1 MLKISLA
8 AARVNCSM
16 TQQEAAKS
24 LHVSKKTI
32 QNWER
37 GSSFPNAMMID
48 AICNLYG
55 VSVDNLLFLRQNN
68 ALGVKQ

>member
-8 AARVNCSM
+8 AARVNRSM
-16 TQQEAAKS
+16 TQQEAADC

-32 QNWER
+32 QNWES
-37 GSSFPNAMMID
+37 GSSFPNAKMID

-55 VSVDNLLFLRQNN
+55 VAVDNLLFLPEKN
-68 ALGVKQ
+68 A

>member
-8 AARVNCSM
+8 AARVNKSM
-16 TQQEAAKS
+16 TQQEAADF

-32 QNWER
+32 QNWEN
-37 GSSFPNAMMID
+37 GSSYPNAKMIE

-55 VSVDNLLFLRQNN
+55 VSMDNLLFLHQNN
-68 ALGVKQ
+68 A

>member
-16 TQQEAAKS
+16 TQQEAADA

-32 QNWER
+32 QNWES
-37 GSSFPNAMMID
+37 GSSCPNSMMIEP
-48 AICNLYG
+48 ICNLYG
-55 VSVDNLLFLRQNN
+55 VSMDNLLFLRKDN
-68 ALGVKQ
+68 A